1 VPQSVWNGQPFTPD
15 MFSNA
20 PPIQLNG
27 LANGVHNIEVI
38 GRNSA
43 GFWQDTNAA
52 VSRTW
57 TVATT
62 VPLRINSASRSGNSV
77 TLTFLAQAGQTYTV
91 LYRDA
96 FDVAHPWAKRGDVP
110 AQAVTGPFEFMD
122 NTAAPA
128 TRFYQI
134 VTPMQP

>member
-1 VPQSVWNGQPFTPD
+1 

-20 PPIQLNG
+20 PPIQLSG
-27 LANGVHNIEVI
+27 LANGVHTVEVI

-52 VSRTW
+52 VSGTW
-57 TVATT
+57 TVSTT
-62 VPLRINSASRSGNSV
+62 VPLRIDSASRNGNTV
-77 TLTFLAQAGQTYTV
+77 TLTFIAQAGQTYTV
-91 LYRDA
+91 LSRDA
-96 FDVAHPWAKRGDVP
+96 FDGAHPWAKRGDVS
-110 AQAVTGPFEFMD
+110 AQPITGPYEFVD
-122 NTAAPA
+122 QTATLA